1 MSLLKLPS
9 RSVDYVFTDPPYD
22 ASIQYGELSYMWAAW
37 LKMDTGYIET
47 ISAKE
52 VIRNERQHKDF
63 DVYHGLLKNSFE
75 GMHKALKLGRYL
87 TVTFHNPTFQ
97 VRNATIRAG
106 TYVGFELEKIHHQ
119 PLARGSGKSLLQ
131 PFGSAQGDFYLRFTN
146 HNRKHLASKHRKKL
160 MRSVLKR
167 SLLILQSNC
176 WRKEPN
182 QLHTQLLSILSIL
195 SWQSKDTS
203 PICIPDWMSNG
214 VEKPHRPRV

>member
-1 MSLLKLPS
+1 MSLQILHTMPQ
-9 RSVDYVFTDPPYD
+9 FNT
-22 ASIQYGELSYMWAAW
+22 AELSYMWAAW

-75 GMHKALKLGRYL
+75 GMHKALNLALLDSYVSQSHVSSTQCNNSR
-87 TVTFHNPTFQ
+87 
-97 VRNATIRAG
+97 RN
-106 TYVGFELEKIHHQ
+106 VCGFELEKIHHQ

-131 PFGSAQGDFYLRFTN
+131 PFGICPRDFYLRFQQTTIG
-146 HNRKHLASKHRKKL
+146 SISHRSTEEL

-182 QLHTQLLSILSIL
+182 NSIHNCYQFYRSCLGKQGYFSNLHTGLDVK
-195 SWQSKDTS
+195 W
-203 PICIPDWMSNG
+203 C
-214 VEKPHRPRV
+214 